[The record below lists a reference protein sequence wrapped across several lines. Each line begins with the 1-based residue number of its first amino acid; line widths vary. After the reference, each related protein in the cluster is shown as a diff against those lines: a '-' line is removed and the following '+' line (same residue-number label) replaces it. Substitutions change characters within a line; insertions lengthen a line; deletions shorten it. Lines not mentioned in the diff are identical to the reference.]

1 MPSLDVRRM
10 KIAAALSFA
19 AALPMVAAPALSQT
33 APSTQ
38 EQLLEQQSQRLEE
51 QLVEEN
57 QRMQSMEQQ
66 LHDLQKELHHG
77 KAAEVV
83 TQPGGA
89 AVIPPGHR
97 TSWSV
102 AKQPAAGASPTTT
115 AQQPGTTTPTVQA
128 SESARKAPATP
139 NSVLAAYQQQNAL
152 FRKGLTIYP
161 QFQYS
166 YSQNRNLVLN
176 GFLAFNS
183 IFLGSISLLRTE
195 TDVFQWNPTIYYAF
209 NNHFELDLNA
219 PYFFERTTYKG
230 QGVQFSSNNESTDTV
245 NKWGW
250 GDVSGGFYW
259 QLLDQHNWIPNLI
272 WNVQASAPTGTS
284 PWGIKIVS
292 DPSNANV
299 KFPNNLPT
307 GKGVWGVSSGF
318 SIIREL
324 DPVVLY
330 GSGNFFY
337 EFTQHVNDVSTTYG
351 ETVPGSVAPG
361 NAISYTLGGTLALNE
376 RFSMMAQMQSI
387 ITNTTQV
394 KPSGQSWQALPDTST
409 NATVFQ
415 FGATY
420 AANHNLFPYILA
432 GIGATQDA
440 PSYQISLYIPYYFN
454 F

>member
-1 MPSLDVRRM
+1 MLHVRRT

-19 AALPMVAAPALSQT
+19 AALPMVAAPAFSQT

-38 EQLLEQQSQRLEE
+38 EQLLQQQSQRLEE

-66 LHDLQKELHHG
+66 LHALQKAINHG
-77 KAAEVV
+77 KAPEVV

-97 TSWSV
+97 TAWSV
-102 AKQPAAGASPTTT
+102 AKQPAAGATPTTTATT
-115 AQQPGTTTPTVQA
+115 AQQPGNTPAVQA
-128 SESARKAPATP
+128 AENARKAPATP
-139 NSVLAAYQQQNAL
+139 ASVLAAYQQQNAL

-183 IFLGSISLLRTE
+183 IFLGNISLERTE
-195 TDVFQWNPTIYYAF
+195 TDVFQWNPQFFYAF
-209 NNHFELDLNA
+209 NRHFELDFNA
-219 PYFFERTTYKG
+219 PYYFERTTYKA
-230 QGVQFSSNNESTDTV
+230 QGVQFSTANESTDTV

-250 GDVSGGFYW
+250 GDIGGGFFW

-272 WNVQASAPTGTS
+272 WNTQVSAPTGTS
-284 PWGIKIVS
+284 PWGIKNIT
-292 DPSNANV
+292 DPTNGNL

-307 GKGVWGVSSGF
+307 GKGVWGISTGF

-330 GSGNFFY
+330 GSGNYYY
-337 EFTQHVNDVSTTYG
+337 EFTQGVHDVSTTYG
-351 ETVPGSVAPG
+351 QTVHGEVAPG
-361 NAISYTLGGTLALNE
+361 NAMSYSLGGTLALNE
-376 RFSMMAQMQSI
+376 RFSMMAQMQTI
-387 ITNTTQV
+387 ITNSTQV
-394 KPSGQSWQALPDTST
+394 KPDGSNWQALPDTDT
-409 NATVFQ
+409 NAAIFQ

-420 AANHNLFPYILA
+420 AASHNLFPYILA

-440 PSYQISLYIPYYFN
+440 PSYQISLYIPYYFS

>member
-1 MPSLDVRRM
+1 MLDVRRT

-19 AALPMVAAPALSQT
+19 AALPMVAAPAFSQT

-66 LHDLQKELHHG
+66 LHDLQKALHHG
-77 KAAEVV
+77 KGAEVV

-102 AKQPAAGASPTTT
+102 AKQPAAAASPTTT
-115 AQQPGTTTPTVQA
+115 ASQPSTTPEVQA
-128 SESARKAPATP
+128 SSNARKAPATP
-139 NSVLAAYQQQNAL
+139 PSVLAAYQQQNAL
-152 FRKGLTIYP
+152 FRPGLTIYP

-183 IFLGSISLLRTE
+183 IFLGDISLERTE
-195 TDVFQWNPTIYYAF
+195 TDVFQWNPQFYYAF
-209 NNHFELDLNA
+209 NRHFEIDVNA
-219 PYFFERTTYKG
+219 PYFFERTTYKA
-230 QGVQFSSNNESTDTV
+230 QGVQFSTNNESTDTV
-245 NKWGW
+245 NKWGF

-284 PWGIKIVS
+284 PWGIKNVT
-292 DPSNANV
+292 DPTNGNL

-307 GKGVWGVSSGF
+307 GKGVWGISSGF

-330 GSGNFFY
+330 ASGNYFY
-337 EFTQHVNDVSTTYG
+337 EFTQGVSDVSTTYG
-351 ETVPGSVAPG
+351 QTQPGKVAPG

-394 KPSGQSWQALPDTST
+394 RPNGQSWQALPDTST
-409 NATVFQ
+409 NAALFQ

-420 AANHNLFPYILA
+420 AASHNLFPYLLA

-440 PSYQISLYIPYYFN
+440 PSYQISFYVPYYFN